1 MYTNGKQDEPDYE
14 ALNNTFYSIVD
25 SWLPKD
31 FGKKGVQ
38 QKDADVLVKIR
49 KAKEKERHRYVILL
63 KVGLTLISIR
73 RHSAA
78 NVENGDASTSNIPHA
93 ALLKRKLQAGSQNKP
108 KDSVTLEAGD
118 SDDDESGDESR
129 TRSIAKKAK
138 TGFDAFS
145 KPSKAKSKG
154 KQKDDGSG
162 LISKTGPV
170 DVAQKTTGSANGTG
184 SVPLPRTYTNPFAMP
199 SINNPSTSLPA
210 DTPPTSPPPST
221 IPLDDSTSDSPD
233 AVKTG
238 VDGLTKSQRKKQRK
252 KEKKAAAREESAK
265 QQQLSLGK
273 LAVAQ

>member
-1 MYTNGKQDEPDYE
+1 MSSDEKQEAPDYE
-14 ALNNTFYSIVD
+14 ALNNTFYSLVD

-49 KAKEKERHRYVILL
+49 KAKEKERHRYAESLDI
-63 KVGLTLISIR
+63 GLQLISL
-73 RHSAA
+73 HSAA

-93 ALLKRKLQAGSQNKP
+93 ALLKRKLQSGSQTRPTGSNAP
-108 KDSVTLEAGD
+108 EAGK

-145 KPSKAKSKG
+145 KPGKSKSKG

-162 LISKTGPV
+162 LTLKADAVTN
-170 DVAQKTTGSANGTG
+170 AQKSTANGAG
-184 SVPLPRTYTNPFAMP
+184 NDQSAPIYTNPFAMP
-199 SINNPSTSLPA
+199 SASIPSTSPRV
-210 DTPPTSPPPST
+210 DTPQASPPP
-221 IPLDDSTSDSPD
+221 PLTPSNDTTDSPNVV
-233 AVKTG
+233 AAAA
-238 VDGLTKSQRKKQRK
+238 DGLTKSQRKKQRK
-252 KEKKAAAREESAK
+252 KEKKALAREESVK
-265 QQQLSLGK
+265 QQQLSMGK